1 MYDDTKPLP
10 DPALVDEFNDFDDAT
25 LVPFDQMP
33 LLPEPDQV
41 VTLDVIM
48 DNLGNG
54 QP

>member
-1 MYDDTKPLP
+1 
-10 DPALVDEFNDFDDAT
+10 
-25 LVPFDQMP
+25 MP

-48 DNLGNG
+48 DILGNG

>member
-1 MYDDTKPLP
+1 
-10 DPALVDEFNDFDDAT
+10 
-25 LVPFDQMP
+25 MP

-48 DNLGNG
+48 DVLGNG

>member
-1 MYDDTKPLP
+1 VYDKTKDNPT
-10 DPALVDEFNDFDDAT
+10 PALVDELDEFDDAT
-25 LVPFDQMP
+25 LVPFDKMP

-48 DNLGNG
+48 DILGNG